1 MKRILSL
8 AVLTSLLLSPTF
20 VAAQGEP
27 TLKAGETFTLRISGV
42 PPEDSAAIN
51 GPYTISNSGMIRLHL
66 LDPVSA
72 SGLTPSALSSRIEQ
86 TYKQAEIYTK
96 PTVNVIVSGG
106 GPQERYVTVM
116 GEVAAQGP
124 VPYNPNLTLLAAVA
138 QARGFS
144 DFANREQVI
153 VVRNGERT
161 IHDLSRAGTKDDI
174 VLKPGDTVVVRDKKA
189 FGGLFDRGK
198 KDQ

>member
-1 MKRILSL
+1 MKRTTLFFTGL
-8 AVLTSLLLSPTF
+8 CLLLSPS
-20 VAAQGEP
+20 VLLGQGEP
-27 TLKAGETFTLRISGV
+27 VLKAGETFNLRISGV
-42 PPEDSAAIN
+42 PPEDAAALN

-72 SGLTPSALSSRIEQ
+72 QGLTPSQLSSKIEQ
-86 TYKQAEIYTK
+86 TYKTAEIYTK

-106 GPQERYVTVM
+106 GPGERYVTVM

-144 DFANREQVI
+144 DFADREEVI
-153 VVRNGERT
+153 VVRNGNRT
-161 IHDLSRAGTKDDI
+161 IHNLSRAGTKDDI
-174 VLKPGDTVVVRDKKA
+174 VLKPGDQVIVKDQKPFK
-189 FGGLFDRGK
+189 GIFDRGK
-198 KDQ
+198 KD